1 MLIPLL
7 SAVGSTPRTGHMQ
20 LLHCLLH
27 SYLPYSTAVH
37 YGIHYS
43 SACSYLPQIVTAL
56 KLLRRIDLISCRL
69 RTVRNHTLKSTS
81 KLEAQSFF
89 CRKQFSYRSPDY
101 GSGWSGCYKCP
112 SPQDVVE
119 YSCASV
125 NGSGSRTY
133 NGASRAGKMYQLCTT
148 VSP

>member
-43 SACSYLPQIVTAL
+43 SAAICHRSLPLSNFFVGLILYLVVFAPFEIIRSSQRRNL
-56 KLLRRIDLISCRL
+56 K
-69 RTVRNHTLKSTS
+69 
-81 KLEAQSFF
+81 
-89 CRKQFSYRSPDY
+89 RKASSAGNNSARSPDY
-101 GSGWSGCYKCP
+101 GSGWGGCYKCP

>member
-1 MLIPLL
+1 
-7 SAVGSTPRTGHMQ
+7 MQ

-37 YGIHYS
+37 SGIHDS
-43 SACSYLPQIVTAL
+43 SACSIAICHQSLPLSNFFVGLILYLVVFAPFEI
-56 KLLRRIDLISCRL
+56 LRSSQRL
-69 RTVRNHTLKSTS
+69 
-81 KLEAQSFF
+81 KLEAQRFLTSAGNN
-89 CRKQFSYRSPDY
+89 SARSPDY
-101 GSGWSGCYKCP
+101 GSGWGGCYKCP

-119 YSCASV
+119 YSC

-133 NGASRAGKMYQLCTT
+133 NGAIRAGKVYQLCTA